1 MKKGW
6 VLTQEQFDTL
16 LGWLDPDREP
26 AGHKYE
32 TIRLR
37 LIKIFTSRGCAEAE
51 ELADETINRVA
62 SKLSEIINKWEGDPL
77 LYFFKVAQYVFAER
91 RTIESRRAMLNR
103 DPVVMPIDTEEI
115 EDTPEYE
122 CLLHC
127 LEVLRISE
135 RTLVVDYYK
144 HQGHAKIKQHEQ
156 MAKAMGIAINALR
169 IRAWRIRRTLKEC
182 VQECIAARKPRNE
195 FNM

>member
-6 VLTQEQFDTL
+6 VLTQELFDPL
-16 LGWLDPDREP
+16 LDWLDPDRER

-32 TIRLR
+32 TIRLK
-37 LIKIFTSRGCAEAE
+37 LIKIFTSRGSPDAE

-62 SKLSEIINKWEGDPL
+62 SKLSEIINNWEGDPA
-77 LYFFKVAQYVFAER
+77 LYFFKVAQYVFAEK
-91 RTIESRRAMLNR
+91 RTKESRREMLNPDR
-103 DPVVMPIDTEEI
+103 LVMPFVTEEN
-115 EDTPEYE
+115 EDNPEYE

-135 RTLVVDYYK
+135 RTLVVAYYEQ
-144 HQGHAKIKQHEQ
+144 QGRAKIVQHQQ
-156 MAKAMGIAINALR
+156 MATAMGIAINALR
-169 IRAWRIRRTLKEC
+169 IRACRIRRTLSKCVHEC
-182 VQECIAARKPRNE
+182 VAARKQRNE

>member
-6 VLTQEQFDTL
+6 VLTQELFDTL
-16 LGWLDPDREP
+16 LDWLDPDRER

-37 LIKIFTSRGCAEAE
+37 LVKIFTSRGCPEAE

-62 SKLSEIINKWEGDPL
+62 SKLSEIINKWEGDPA
-77 LYFFKVAQYVFAER
+77 LYFFKVAQYVFVER
-91 RTIESRRAMLNR
+91 RTKESPRELKQ
-103 DPVVMPIDTEEI
+103 DPVVMPIVKEEN

-135 RTLVVDYYK
+135 RTLVVDYYE
-144 HQGHAKIKQHEQ
+144 HQGHAKIKQHQQ

-169 IRAWRIRRTLKEC
+169 IRACRIKRTLREC
-182 VQECIAARKPRNE
+182 VQECVAARKQRNE

>member
-6 VLTQEQFDTL
+6 VLTQELFDTL
-16 LGWLDPDREP
+16 LDWLDPDRER

-32 TIRLR
+32 TIRLK

-62 SKLSEIINKWEGDPL
+62 SKLCEIINNWEGDPA

-91 RTIESRRAMLNR
+91 RTIESRRQTLNQ
-103 DPVVMPIDTEEI
+103 DALVMPIVTEEI
-115 EDTPEYE
+115 EDDTEYE

-135 RTLVVDYYK
+135 RTLVVDYYQQ
-144 HQGHAKIKQHEQ
+144 QGRAKIEQHQ
-156 MAKAMGIAINALR
+156 KMATAMGIAINALR
-169 IRAWRIRRTLKEC
+169 IRACRIKQTLRNC
-182 VQECIAARKPRNE
+182 VQQCVGARKQRNE
-195 FNM
+195 ITM

>member
-6 VLTQEQFDTL
+6 VLTQELLDTL
-16 LGWLDPDREP
+16 LDWLDPDRER

-37 LIKIFTSRGCAEAE
+37 LIKIFTSRGCPEAE

-62 SKLSEIINKWEGDPL
+62 SKLSEIIDKWEGDPA
-77 LYFFKVAQYVFAER
+77 LYFFKVAQYVLAEWR
-91 RTIESRRAMLNR
+91 PKVNKRELKK
-103 DPVVMPIDTEEI
+103 DPVVMPIDTEGN

-127 LEVLRISE
+127 LKVLRISE
-135 RTLVVDYYK
+135 RTLVVDYYE
-144 HQGHAKIKQHEQ
+144 HQGHAKIKQHQQ
-156 MAKAMGIAINALR
+156 MATALGIAINALR
-169 IRAWRIRRTLKEC
+169 IRACRIRRTLRQC
-182 VQECIAARKPRNE
+182 VQECVAARKQRNE

>member
-6 VLTQEQFDTL
+6 VLTQELFDPL
-16 LGWLDPDREP
+16 LDWLDPDRER

-32 TIRLR
+32 TIRLK
-37 LIKIFTSRGCAEAE
+37 LIKIFTSRGSPDAE

-62 SKLSEIINKWEGDPL
+62 SKLSEIINKWEGDPA

-91 RTIESRRAMLNR
+91 RKKGSRREMLNK
-103 DPVVMPIDTEEI
+103 DPVVMPIVTEEN
-115 EDTPEYE
+115 ESNLDYE

-135 RTLVVDYYK
+135 RTLVVDYYE
-144 HQGHAKIKQHEQ
+144 HQGHAKIKQHQQ

-169 IRAWRIRRTLKEC
+169 IRACRIRRTLREC
-182 VQECIAARKPRNE
+182 VQECVAARKQRNE

>member
-16 LGWLDPDREP
+16 LDWLDPDRER
-26 AGHKYE
+26 AGHMYE

-37 LIKIFTSRGCAEAE
+37 LIKIFTSRGCPDAE

-62 SKLSEIINKWEGDPL
+62 SKLSEIINNWDGDPA
-77 LYFFKVAQYVFAER
+77 LYFFKVAQYVLAEW
-91 RTIESRRAMLNR
+91 RTKESRRELNK
-103 DPVVMPIDTEEI
+103 DPGVMPIVTDENEH
-115 EDTPEYE
+115 TPEYQ
-122 CLLHC
+122 CLLQC

-135 RTLVVDYYK
+135 RTLVVDYYEQ
-144 HQGHAKIKQHEQ
+144 QGHAKIKQHQQ
-156 MAKAMGIAINALR
+156 MATAMGIAINALR
-169 IRAWRIRRTLKEC
+169 IRACRIRRTLRQC
-182 VQECIAARKPRNE
+182 VQECVAARKQRNE

>member
-6 VLTQEQFDTL
+6 VLTQELLDTL
-16 LGWLDPDREP
+16 LDWLDPDRES

-37 LIKIFTSRGCAEAE
+37 LIKVFTSRGCPEAE

-62 SKLSEIINKWEGDPL
+62 SKLSEIVNEWEGDPI
-77 LYFFKVAQYVFAER
+77 LYFFKVAQYVFAEH
-91 RTIESRRAMLNR
+91 RTKESRREMLNQ
-103 DPVVMPIDTEEI
+103 DPVVMPIVTEEN
-115 EDTPEYE
+115 ENNLEYE

-127 LEVLRISE
+127 LEVLRINE
-135 RTLVVDYYK
+135 RTLVVNYYE
-144 HQGHAKIKQHEQ
+144 HQGHAKIKQHQQ
-156 MAKAMGIAINALR
+156 MANAMGIAINALR
-169 IRAWRIRRTLKEC
+169 IRAFRIRKTLREC
-182 VQECIAARKPRNE
+182 VQECVAARKQRNE

>member
-6 VLTQEQFDTL
+6 VLTQELFDPL
-16 LGWLDPDREP
+16 LDWLDPDRER

-32 TIRLR
+32 TIRLK
-37 LIKIFTSRGCAEAE
+37 LIKIFTSRGSPDAE

-62 SKLSEIINKWEGDPL
+62 SKLSEIINNWEGDPA
-77 LYFFKVAQYVFAER
+77 LYFFKVAQYVFAEK
-91 RTIESRRAMLNR
+91 RTKESRREMLNPDR
-103 DPVVMPIDTEEI
+103 LVMPFVTEEN
-115 EDTPEYE
+115 EDNPEYE

-135 RTLVVDYYK
+135 RTLVVNYYQQ
-144 HQGHAKIKQHEQ
+144 QGRAKIEQHEE
-156 MAKAMGIAINALR
+156 MATTMGIAINALR
-169 IRAWRIRRTLKEC
+169 IRACRIRRTLREC
-182 VQECIAARKPRNE
+182 VQECVAARKQRNE